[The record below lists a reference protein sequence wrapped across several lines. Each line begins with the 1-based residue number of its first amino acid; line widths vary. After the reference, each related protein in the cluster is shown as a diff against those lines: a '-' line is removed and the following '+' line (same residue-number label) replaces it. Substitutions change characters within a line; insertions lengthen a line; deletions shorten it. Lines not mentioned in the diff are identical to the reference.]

1 MAVRDGVARSVT
13 GLLAAV
19 AGLSTA
25 HLIAQFFAP
34 NSSPVIAV
42 GGAAIDAA
50 PTPLKEWA
58 IREFGTN
65 DKLIL
70 LSGIAFVLALLA
82 IAIGVLA
89 CRNFRIGAAAMTVL
103 GVVAGTAALN
113 RPTADAS
120 YAIPSVVGLLVALAV
135 LWRLARPP
143 GATSMTASHGR
154 ARRVRVEGSRR
165 EFLITGVGVGAVS
178 AIAFAAGT
186 QVARSKSIQAAR
198 RAVRLPQAADVGPT
212 QPPGADPAIP
222 GLTSFVTSNRD
233 FYRVDTALIV
243 PQVNPSS
250 WQLTVEG
257 MVSNPFSVSYSELLA
272 MRMIERDITLTCVS
286 NEVGGQY
293 AGNARWLGVPLKA
306 FLARANVD
314 PAADQLLCRS
324 TDGFTSSVSRA
335 LALDGRDAM
344 IAVGMNGEPL
354 PSQHGFPARLVIP
367 GLYGYVSACKWL
379 TSIKATTFADHEA
392 YWTQRGW
399 AAQAPILTSTRIDVP
414 REGRAVSAGRV
425 AIAGV
430 AWAQHRGIAKVE
442 VQIDDGPWQQAN
454 LAPTPS
460 IDTWRQ
466 WWLAWEATEGHHQI
480 RARAT
485 DRAGELQ
492 TADEAPPFPSGATG
506 WDQRT
511 ISVN

>member
-1 MAVRDGVARSVT
+1 MATRFGVARSLS
-13 GLLAAV
+13 GLLAAI

-34 NSSPVIAV
+34 TSSPVIAV
-42 GGAAIDAA
+42 GGAAIDSA
-50 PTPLKEWA
+50 PAPLKEWA

-65 DKLIL
+65 DKLVL
-70 LSGIAFVLALLA
+70 LIGISFVLALLA
-82 IAIGVLA
+82 IAIGALA
-89 CRNFRIGAAAMTVL
+89 YRNFRIGAAAMTAL
-103 GVVAGTAALN
+103 GVVAGVAALN
-113 RPTADAS
+113 RPTADAT
-120 YAIPSVVGLLVALAV
+120 YAIPTAVGLLVALAV
-135 LWRLARPP
+135 LWRLVKPLSIDVSDGPTR
-143 GATSMTASHGR
+143 G
-154 ARRVRVEGSRR
+154 VRVEGSRR

-178 AIAFAAGT
+178 AVALAAGA

-198 RAVRLPQAADVGPT
+198 RAVRLPRAADVGPV
-212 QPPGADPAIP
+212 QPSGTDPAIP
-222 GLTSFVTSNRD
+222 GITSFITSNRD

-243 PQVNPSS
+243 PQVTPSS
-250 WQLTVEG
+250 WRLRVEG
-257 MVSNPFSVSYSELLA
+257 MVRHPFSISYAELLA
-272 MRMIERDITLTCVS
+272 MPMIERDITLTCVS

-293 AGNARWLGVPLKA
+293 AGNARWLGVPLNA
-306 FLARANVD
+306 FLSDANID
-314 PAADQLLCRS
+314 PVADQLLCRS

-335 LALDGRDAM
+335 VALDGRDAM

-379 TSIKATTFADHEA
+379 TSIKATTFADQQA

-414 REGRAVSAGRV
+414 RQSRAVSAGRV

-454 LAPTPS
+454 LAATPS
-460 IDTWRQ
+460 VDTWRQ
-466 WWLAWEATEGHHQI
+466 WWLPWEATAGHHQI

-485 DRAGELQ
+485 DGTGELQ

-506 WDQRT
+506 WDQRM
-511 ISVN
+511 INVN

>member
-1 MAVRDGVARSVT
+1 MAARFGVARSAS
-13 GLLAAV
+13 GLLAAI

-34 NSSPVIAV
+34 TSSPVIAV

-65 DKLIL
+65 DKLVL
-70 LSGIAFVLALLA
+70 LSGISFVLALLA
-82 IAIGVLA
+82 IGIGVLA
-89 CRNFRIGAAAMTVL
+89 ARDFRIGAAALTAL
-103 GVVAGTAALN
+103 GLVAGAAALN
-113 RPTADAS
+113 RPTADAT
-120 YAIPSVVGLLVALAV
+120 YAIPTVVGLLVALAV
-135 LWRLARPP
+135 LWRLTRPLSSVARDGPTR
-143 GATSMTASHGR
+143 G
-154 ARRVRVEGSRR
+154 VRVEGSRR

-178 AIAFAAGT
+178 AVALAAGT
-186 QVARSKSIQAAR
+186 QVARSKSIQSAR
-198 RAVRLPQAADVGPT
+198 RAVQLPQTADVGPA
-212 QPPGADPAIP
+212 QPPGTDPAIP
-222 GLTSFVTSNRD
+222 GITSFITSNGD

-250 WQLTVEG
+250 WRLRVEG
-257 MVSNPFSVSYSELLA
+257 MVGQPFSVSYADLLA
-272 MRMIERDITLTCVS
+272 MPMIERDITLTCVS

-306 FLARANVD
+306 FLADANID

-324 TDGFTSSVSRA
+324 TDGFTSSVSRV
-335 LALDGRDAM
+335 LALDGRDSM
-344 IAVGMNGEPL
+344 IAIGMNGEPL

-379 TSIKATTFADHEA
+379 SSIKATTFADQQA

-399 AAQAPILTSTRIDVP
+399 AEQAPILTSTRIDVP
-414 REGRAVSAGRV
+414 RQGRAVSAGRV

-430 AWAQHRGIAKVE
+430 AWAQHRGIAKVQ
-442 VQIDDGPWQQAN
+442 VQVDDGPWLQAN

-460 IDTWRQ
+460 VDTWRQ
-466 WWLAWEATEGHHQI
+466 WWLAWEATAGLHQI

-485 DRAGELQ
+485 DGTGELQ
-492 TADEAPPFPSGATG
+492 TADEAAPFPSGATG
-506 WDQRT
+506 WDQQT
-511 ISVN
+511 ISVT